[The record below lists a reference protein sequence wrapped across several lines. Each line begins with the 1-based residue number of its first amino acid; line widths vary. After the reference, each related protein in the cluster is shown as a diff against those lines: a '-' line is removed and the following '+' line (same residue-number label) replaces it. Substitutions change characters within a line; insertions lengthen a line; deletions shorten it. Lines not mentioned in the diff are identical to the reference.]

1 MWWADYRLADDVWR
15 DFLDRQERER
25 FEAYRREAD
34 RLRAALAE
42 LEVTPAHEVPRVEA
56 WPLRRDL
63 VGRIQIHDLDPDDSH
78 RASVA
83 VIGAPP
89 LPVIRHLWRPPGMC
103 SQRSCGADLHRLV
116 EARVGHPR
124 GTRRQTDPIG
134 QLREQ
139 RRLACDTTPTPSVV
153 VVGVH
158 CGGHR
163 LVDTCPRLYRQRRR
177 TSARLPGSGRRSAGR
192 LAPPRPRPSV
202 WLLEGR

>member
-1 MWWADYRLADDVWR
+1 VLVAPNEVHVWWADYRLADDVWR

-89 LPVIRHLWRPPGMC
+89 LPVIRHPLET
-103 SQRSCGADLHRLV
+103 A
-116 EARVGHPR
+116 GHVFAE
-124 GTRRQTDPIG
+124 I
-134 QLREQ
+134 LR
-139 RRLACDTTPTPSVV
+139 C
-153 VVGVH
+153 
-158 CGGHR
+158 
-163 LVDTCPRLYRQRRR
+163 
-177 TSARLPGSGRRSAGR
+177 
-192 LAPPRPRPSV
+192 RPSPAC
-202 WLLEGR
+202 